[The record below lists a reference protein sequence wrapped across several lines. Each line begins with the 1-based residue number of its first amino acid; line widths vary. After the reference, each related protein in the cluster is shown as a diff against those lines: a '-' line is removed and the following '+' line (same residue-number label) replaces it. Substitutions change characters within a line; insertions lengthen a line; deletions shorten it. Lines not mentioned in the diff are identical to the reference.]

1 MNNPA
6 GIKEPVV
13 EVYFDRGNFESYLGV
28 ELDFHLSE
36 NQWSAIYNAMENKL
50 YKAFEDI
57 LEITVGEYA
66 RGVYENPESP
76 TTPESIS
83 L

>member
-1 MNNPA
+1 MKNPV
-6 GIKEPVV
+6 ISKEPVV
-13 EVYFDRGNFESYLGV
+13 EVYFDREDFESYLDV
-28 ELDFHLSE
+28 ELDFQLTE
-36 NQWSAIYNAMENKL
+36 NQWSAICNAMENKL
-50 YKAFEDI
+50 YRAFEDI

-76 TTPESIS
+76 TTPEFMS